1 MGSQDHATAFRNI
14 PAMLKWYR
22 FSEEDAMTR
31 NEIARLKKILTGP
44 VGKRLEK
51 AGAAQFD
58 LPRRL
63 RNKDSRRAVARALA
77 STLDRSTIRT
87 FTAIAEQ
94 DQANLEARLRK
105 IKAEAVRASR
115 GRQQALKAAAAKY
128 LNTVKKA
135 TQVPLDSGQIG
146 HELLNVP
153 FMISPRGDA
162 KIEQSHIIANNS
174 FAKFRGRSEDND
186 DFAGGVAFSFAW
198 TNPKPT
204 TEVIN
209 ISGFII
215 FNGHC
220 SLGTGGGI
228 FPADREATVT
238 VDGRL
243 EILEMI
249 NNPPTSPPA
258 QPDQFVTALS
268 MHEKTDGWGEVGA
281 VDASDIFRGFALNH
295 SNLIVPPAATLVF
308 NVVASVT
315 LDTGEDDSLAEADF
329 ASGGFSVGSPAV
341 LLATLT

>member
-1 MGSQDHATAFRNI
+1 
-14 PAMLKWYR
+14 
-22 FSEEDAMTR
+22 MTR

-51 AGAAQFD
+51 ANAAQFA

-63 RNKDSRRAVARALA
+63 RNKDSRRTVTRALA
-77 STLDRSTIRT
+77 SILDRSAIRT

-94 DQANLEARLRK
+94 DQASLEARHRK

-115 GRQQALKAAAAKY
+115 GRQRALKVAAAQY
-128 LNTVKKA
+128 LNAVKNA
-135 TQVPLDSGQIG
+135 TQAPLDPGQIG
-146 HELLNVP
+146 HVLLNVP
-153 FMISPRGDA
+153 FMISARGDTR
-162 KIEQSHIIANNS
+162 IEQSHIIANNS
-174 FAKFRGRSEDND
+174 VARFRGRSEDDD
-186 DFAGGVAFSFAW
+186 DFDGSVAFSFAW

-258 QPDQFVTALS
+258 QPDQSVRALS
-268 MHEKTDGWGEVGA
+268 MHENTDGWGEVGA
-281 VDASDIFRGFALNH
+281 VDARDIFRGFGLNH
-295 SNLIVPPAATLVF
+295 NNLIVPAGATLVF

-315 LDTGEDDSLAEADF
+315 LDTGEDDSVAEADF
-329 ASGGFSVGSPAV
+329 TSGGFFVGSPAV
-341 LLATLT
+341 LLATFT